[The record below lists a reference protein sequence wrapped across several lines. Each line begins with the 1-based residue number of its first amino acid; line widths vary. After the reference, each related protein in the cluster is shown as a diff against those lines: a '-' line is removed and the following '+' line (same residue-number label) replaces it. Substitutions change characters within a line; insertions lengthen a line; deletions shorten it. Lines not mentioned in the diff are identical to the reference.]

1 MRLSWSSMSG
11 LHPKAVVLT
20 SHGRGDG
27 RKGEMED
34 GHSRVEGGGGVV
46 PQPVN
51 VEPIAVVAWVKVS
64 PGIFMVRGPTEVP
77 RGCRS

>member
-20 SHGRGDG
+20 THGRGDG

-34 GHSRVEGGGGVV
+34 GHSRVGRRGG
-46 PQPVN
+46 
-51 VEPIAVVAWVKVS
+51 ATAS
-64 PGIFMVRGPTEVP
+64 
-77 RGCRS
+77 

>member
-34 GHSRVEGGGGVV
+34 GHSRVEGGGRGGATTSQCGTNSSGSVGEGF
-46 PQPVN
+46 PWN
-51 VEPIAVVAWVKVS
+51 LHGAW
-64 PGIFMVRGPTEVP
+64 PY
-77 RGCRS
+77 